1 MALAMTLLL
10 LLVTIPLLLGLVG
23 SVTRSTQG
31 ARWSRA
37 HATVDDCAR
46 AAVAEAIHGVLA
58 SSGER
63 GALADMDVPYDQTV
77 QVPWTKSL
85 VAEPAGFT
93 VEEVRLTALRQQGY
107 ASLSTG
113 LLQLE
118 VELTGPRG
126 TRRVTVLRVYTAQD
140 QDGYVQ
146 VEVGTQ
152 DLLFERG

>member
-46 AAVAEAIHGVLA
+46 AAVAEAIHGVLT

-63 GALADMDVPYDQTV
+63 AALADLEVPYDQTV
-77 QVPWTKSL
+77 QVPWAKSL
-85 VAEPAGFT
+85 VAEPAGFS
-93 VEEVRLTALRQQGY
+93 VEKVRLTALRQQGY

-126 TRRVTVLRVYTAQD
+126 TQKVTVLRVYTAQD